1 MAYIGV
7 SPSNGVR
14 RVHTYTA
21 TASQTTFSGA
31 GAEGTSLS
39 YKDSNFVDVYQNGVK
54 LGDADYTA
62 TSGTSIVL
70 GTGASASDL
79 VVVVVFDVF
88 SVADTVSKA
97 DGGTFDGNVTM
108 AGTLTGTTATFST
121 ADNNP
126 QLILKSTD
134 ADADRGPVVQFT
146 RDSAS
151 PADNDILGRMQFLFD
166 NDAGE
171 TTTAVQIEAAA
182 TDVSDSSEDASL
194 NLVTMVGG
202 TTRGRLKFTS
212 SEAVFN
218 EDSVDLDF
226 RVESNNNANMLF
238 VDGADD
244 RVGIGTSTFGAA
256 SHKLEVDGG
265 SGETR
270 LRISSTGTDQREAGI
285 ILANSSKSSDN
296 DGIVIA
302 HGGAVTTFDDLGGN
316 ELMRISQTSNHA
328 QLLIGVTDTTPFSAG
343 APGQVIALND
353 GVRYGAIFGCD
364 NTANRHAV
372 VFVNP
377 NGEVGSIKTNGTS
390 TSYNTSSDYRLK
402 ENVNYSFDATARLKQ
417 LKPCR
422 FNFIADA
429 NTTLDG
435 FLAHEVSDIVPEA
448 ISGEK
453 DAIHVCKDG
462 GELPSGVSVGDKKVD
477 ANGKDLINSQS
488 IDQSK
493 LVPLLVKT
501 LQETLTRI
509 DTLETE
515 VKALKG

>member
-70 GTGASASDL
+70 GTGATASDL
-79 VVVVVFDVF
+79 VVIVVFDVF

-97 DGGTFDGNVTM
+97 DGGTFDNAVTI
-108 AGTLTGTTATFST
+108 TT
-121 ADNNP
+121 ADNNA
-126 QLILKSTD
+126 QLTLVSTD
-134 ADADRGPVVQFT
+134 ADASVGQQLDLFRN
-146 RDSAS
+146 SAS
-151 PADNDILGRMQFLFD
+151 PADSDVFGRIRFLGE
-166 NDAGE
+166 NDASE
-171 TTTAVQIEAAA
+171 QTAYA
-182 TDVSDSSEDASL
+182 TIFTKAVDVSDGTEDANIRIDSI
-194 NLVTMVGG
+194 VGG
-202 TTRGRLKFTS
+202 TNTQRLEFNAT
-212 SEAVFN
+212 EAVFN
-218 EDSVDLDF
+218 EGSADIDF
-226 RVESNNNANMLF
+226 RVESNGNANMLF
-238 VDGADD
+238 VDGEND
-244 RVGIGTSTFGAA
+244 RVGIGTATFGAA

-343 APGQVIALND
+343 APGQVIDLND

-377 NGEVGSIKTNGTS
+377 NGEVGSIKTNGTA

-453 DAIHVCKDG
+453 DAIHVWKDG
-462 GELPSGVSVGDKKVD
+462 EELPSGVSVGDKKVD

-501 LQETLTRI
+501 LQEALTRI
-509 DTLETE
+509 DTLEAE

>member
-14 RVHTYTA
+14 RVHTYSA

-79 VVVVVFDVF
+79 VVIVVFDVF

-126 QLILKSTD
+126 QLTLVSTD
-134 ADADRGPVVQFT
+134 ADENVGPEIDLY
-146 RDSAS
+146 RNSAS
-151 PADNDILGRMQFLFD
+151 PADGDILGRLVFNGE
-166 NDAGE
+166 NDADEKIDYANIQFRIADASDGTE
-171 TTTAVQIEAAA
+171 DAKLLIVKKTAGA
-182 TDVSDSSEDASL
+182 DVSVMASDA
-194 NLVTMVGG
+194 TE
-202 TTRGRLKFTS
+202 T
-212 SEAVFN
+212 VFN
-218 EDSVDLDF
+218 DGSVDLDF

-377 NGEVGSIKTNGTS
+377 NGEVGSIKTNGTA

-453 DAIHVCKDG
+453 DAIHVWKDG
-462 GELPSGVSVGDKKVD
+462 EELPSGVSVGDKKVD

-501 LQETLTRI
+501 LQEALTRI
-509 DTLETE
+509 DTLEAE

>member
-70 GTGASASDL
+70 GTGATASDL

-402 ENVNYSFDATARLKQ
+402 STRLQ
-417 LKPCR
+417 L
-422 FNFIADA
+422 F
-429 NTTLDG
+429 
-435 FLAHEVSDIVPEA
+435 
-448 ISGEK
+448 
-453 DAIHVCKDG
+453 
-462 GELPSGVSVGDKKVD
+462 
-477 ANGKDLINSQS
+477 
-488 IDQSK
+488 
-493 LVPLLVKT
+493 
-501 LQETLTRI
+501 
-509 DTLETE
+509 
-515 VKALKG
+515 